1 MYLVALVSRLHHL
14 PLLGGGVLVVV
25 VAVVESNRPL
35 IQLSLPYVEQVHLVH
50 PSVM

>member
-25 VAVVESNRPL
+25 MAVVEEDRLL
-35 IQLSLPYVEQVHLVH
+35 IQLGLPYDYDVLAAHT
-50 PSVM
+50 SSR